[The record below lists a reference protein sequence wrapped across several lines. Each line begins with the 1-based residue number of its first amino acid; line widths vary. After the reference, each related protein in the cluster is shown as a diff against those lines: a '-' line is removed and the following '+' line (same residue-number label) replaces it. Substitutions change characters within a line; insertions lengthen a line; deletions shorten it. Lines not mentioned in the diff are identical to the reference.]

1 MKTIPLYVEN
11 IVVSFECPCCGEQV
25 ECDVNNIAE
34 PNMSADSVSDSENS
48 DSDEVE
54 CECGCS
60 FTITNYANMNE
71 RNIEVEDGNG
81 NIIKPIEV
89 TYDHIDESI

>member
-1 MKTIPLYVEN
+1 MKTIPLNVEN
-11 IVVSFECPCCGEQV
+11 IVVSFECPCCSEQL

-34 PNMSADSVSDSENS
+34 PNMFADNVSDGENS

-60 FTITNYANMNE
+60 FIITNYANMNE
-71 RNIEVEDGNG
+71 RNIEVEDSNG
-81 NIIKPIEV
+81 NIIEPSNV
-89 TYDHIDESI
+89 TYEPIDESI